1 MGLRENLEII
11 YELQS
16 VTGKILKRQGFR
28 VSRFQRPCRFCL
40 WICCSLDEFA
50 GMKIEGKGW
59 MNIAR
64 EKSVE
69 NCQLHLSRV
78 E

>member
-28 VSRFQRPCRFCL
+28 VSRFQGFKDL
-40 WICCSLDEFA
+40 AAFAFGFAAHWTSL
-50 GMKIEGKGW
+50 
-59 MNIAR
+59 R
-64 EKSVE
+64 E
-69 NCQLHLSRV
+69 
-78 E
+78 